1 MAQKTIVRLVDD
13 LDNRELN
20 GDGQTVTFGFQKTE
34 YEIDLSEQNVQR
46 LHDALAPFIAAGR
59 RVGNRAGGS
68 STGAPKADH
77 AQLQAMRQWAK
88 EHGMKVSDRGRV
100 SKEVQEAYHAAH

>member
-1 MAQKTIVRLVDD
+1 MAQKTIIRLVDD

-34 YEIDLSEQNVQR
+34 YEIDLSEQNVKR

-59 RVGNRAGGS
+59 RVGSRAGGNP
-68 STGAPKADH
+68 GAPKADH

-88 EHGMKVSDRGRV
+88 EQGMKVSDRGRV
-100 SKEVQEAYHAAH
+100 SREVQEAYHAAH